1 MERYYSDILCQGLR
15 LIYFQA
21 DPSGFA
27 EGVQL
32 LEKAVALD
40 EPHAFYFLVRC
51 YGWGD
56 GNVKVNEKRAKK
68 LSKRGIELGSDLC
81 VLGADRM
88 DILKGDI
95 KNAMTG
101 TLEEAFQ
108 GVLSMA
114 KNGEPMAQYAIGLFY
129 FWGDMLLNF
138 QKPSKEEFHKY
149 EKENAAQALK
159 WFRLSAEQGCI
170 PAFRNAFNSVR
181 NGVNGVTKDLE
192 EALRWAET
200 MDGKVDM
207 RDYYHSF
214 ILEYQSLKRHA
225 DAIRWCERGIQD
237 GVSVCAVN
245 LGLVYL
251 YGDRGAAEDDAK
263 ALQLFKTAAEA
274 GDEYGSYNAGR
285 CYYHGWG
292 TEIDYNEAFRCFEQA
307 LQRGHQ
313 NSKRYL
319 AQCYF
324 WGRGTWPDYG
334 RAVQMMEKLIREKQ
348 DYPKE
353 LMGYCCLH
361 GEGIAAACLGA
372 FWRKPPRQAADKPG
386 CSWEICTTRQLA
398 FPKTSPWRCPAI
410 RRLLPKKSPKPLRLW
425 DATKRPYSENGKER
439 KARQVEQGNP
449 PLLDSHSISVNRAS
463 FCVSLLFPI

>member
-40 EPHAFYFLVRC
+40 EPHAFYFLARC

-129 FWGDMLLNF
+129 LWGDMLLNF

-361 GEGIAAACLGA
+361 GEGIAADTARG
-372 FWRKPPRQAADKPG
+372 K
-386 CSWEICTTRQLA
+386 
-398 FPKTSPWRCPAI
+398 
-410 RRLLPKKSPKPLRLW
+410 RLLEEAAQAGSGQAWMFLGDMYDKAVGVPEDIPMAVSCYQKAAAKKIPEASQALGRYKKTLFGKW
-425 DATKRPYSENGKER
+425 KRKE
-439 KARQVEQGNP
+439 
-449 PLLDSHSISVNRAS
+449 S
-463 FCVSLLFPI
+463 